1 MGRLDRGDA
10 RLCVAGGPAV
20 RAAASRVGL
29 ELLDQDDPRGALA
42 AMGVDVL
49 LWQAPSLAGGLLNTA
64 LAVARQRVVFDV
76 GVGHLAAGALP
87 GQLRRRLQRFDHLLV
102 VDDRGA
108 RQLAARDVPAD
119 RIHRVGPLHE
129 PICVEPARPE
139 AQQDI
144 ADLLGSRPRW
154 LALGV
159 PARELSAVIAAHRQV
174 IRHATQ
180 ALAVVVPD
188 GLAALDDTRDAL
200 RDAGLSFALW
210 SETVDL
216 PEPTE
221 VLLVDDFGPAQVW
234 MRAAP
239 VTYLGG
245 SLDGGA
251 LVPGIEAAALGS
263 ALVHGTGVD
272 QAVSRLA
279 TDGATVAV
287 TDPAG
292 LGPALARLMA
302 PDAAATLART
312 ALEQV
317 TEGAEAVN
325 WVIDLIERAEV
336 AP

>member
-1 MGRLDRGDA
+1 MGS
-10 RLCVAGGPAV
+10 PAA
-20 RAAASRVGL
+20 RAAATAVGL
-29 ELLDQDDPRGALA
+29 EVLGKDDPRGALIDLA
-42 AMGVDVL
+42 PDVL
-49 LWQAPSLAGGLLNTA
+49 LWQAPALSGRLLNTG
-64 LAVARQRVVFDV
+64 LAVARQRILFDV
-76 GVGHLAAGALP
+76 GMGNLVAGALP
-87 GQLRRRLQRFDHLLV
+87 GQLRRRLLRFDHLLT
-102 VDDRGA
+102 VDDRGE
-108 RQLAARDVPAD
+108 RQLSARGVPAD
-119 RIHRVGPLHE
+119 RIHRVGRLHE
-129 PICVEPARPE
+129 PIYVDPPRPE

-144 ADLLGSRPRW
+144 AELLGSRPRW
-154 LALGV
+154 LAFGI
-159 PARELSAVIAAHRQV
+159 PTRELPAIIAAHRQV
-174 IRHATQ
+174 IRNTTQ

-188 GLAALDDTRDAL
+188 GLAALDDTQAAL

-245 SLDGGA
+245 SLDRGA
-251 LVPGIEAAALGS
+251 LVPGVEAAALGS

-272 QAVSRLA
+272 QGVSRLA
-279 TDGATVAV
+279 THGATAAV

-302 PDAAATLART
+302 PDAAATLARA

-317 TEGAEAVN
+317 TDGAEAVN
-325 WVIDLIERAEV
+325 WVIDLIEQTEALR
-336 AP
+336 

>member
-1 MGRLDRGDA
+1 MI
-10 RLCVAGGPAV
+10 AGGADV
-20 RAAASRVGL
+20 RAAASAEGL
-29 ELLDQDDPRGALA
+29 EVLPQDDPRRALTA
-42 AMGVDVL
+42 LSPDLL
-49 LWQAPSLAGGLLNTA
+49 LWQAPSLSGRVINTGLA
-64 LAVARQRVVFDV
+64 IARRRVLFDI
-76 GVGHLAAGALP
+76 GADHLSAGALP
-87 GQLRRRLQRFDHLLV
+87 GQLRRRLHRFDHLLTI
-102 VDDRGA
+102 DDRGEG
-108 RQLAARDVPAD
+108 QLTARDVPPE

-129 PICVEPARPE
+129 PIHVEPPRPE

-159 PARELSAVIAAHRQV
+159 PAREVPAIIAAHRHV

-188 GLAALDDTRDAL
+188 GLAALDDTQAAF
-200 RDAGLSFALW
+200 RDAGLSYALW
-210 SETVDL
+210 SETAGL

-221 VLLVDDFGPAQVW
+221 VLLVDDFGPDQVW

-245 SLDGGA
+245 SLDA
-251 LVPGIEAAALGS
+251 SASIPGVEAAALGS

-272 QAVSRLA
+272 RAVSRLA
-279 TDGATVAV
+279 THGATSAV
-287 TDPAG
+287 VTAGG

-302 PDAAATLART
+302 PDVAATLARA

-317 TEGAEAVN
+317 TDGAEAVN
-325 WVIDLIERAEV
+325 WVIDQIEQMETL
-336 AP
+336 P